1 MGSSG
6 AFSIS
11 SLLFFSLYK
20 LWGKINY
27 NLFSNYFIVF
37 LIYIFH
43 VFLNESRLGIVY
55 IITFTIFIS
64 IRKIHLKSFLSL
76 IIFLSISLSSY
87 TIYSSIRV
95 HFIII
100 LQKQKLLEVMKG
112 ILFMILR
119 TF

>member
-1 MGSSG
+1 M
-6 AFSIS
+6 
-11 SLLFFSLYK
+11 
-20 LWGKINY
+20 GKINY

-87 TIYSSIRV
+87 TIYSSIMGSFYN
-95 HFIII
+95 HFTET
-100 LQKQKLLEVMKG
+100 KLLEVMKG
-112 ILFMILR
+112 IFMILR
-119 TF
+119 TFFNSPDKIKRTN